1 MFELPLSFSF
11 NMLSTSCLSV
21 LFISTLSVISA
32 SNSPSSIRN
41 KRICRSCGELAKEVD
56 KRMEETAANPRIIQ
70 VAARIGADGRP
81 IPGRKIDYMT
91 S

>member
-1 MFELPLSFSF
+1 M
-11 NMLSTSCLSV
+11 
-21 LFISTLSVISA
+21 ISA
-32 SNSPSSIRN
+32 NAIVTLLVTVTSILASVSASVSNNSPSSIKN

-56 KRMEETAANPRIIQ
+56 KRMEETAANPRVIQ

-81 IPGRKIDYMT
+81 IPGRKIDYIT